1 MNDASAGLPSAEIEE
16 QGDDDHDESGGDK
29 KHPAP
34 PGIVALDPA
43 HPPLPSSGQVG
54 RAGFLTSVE
63 SRRRST
69 ARAPANPIHA
79 RSATSPTSTSK
90 NAQLTWNS
98 PLVTVADAP
107 ARTTKGVRIHQGCS
121 QPKPDANSTPSTRP
135 AAIGSISSMNAPRP
149 PESARETAS

>member
-1 MNDASAGLPSAEIEE
+1 MNDASARLPSGEIEE
-16 QGDDDHDESGGDK
+16 QGDDDHDEGGGDK
-29 KHPAP
+29 EHPAP

-43 HPPLPSSGQVG
+43 HPSLPSSSQGG
-54 RAGFLTSVE
+54 RAGFLPLVE

-79 RSATSPTSTSK
+79 RSVTSPTSTST

-107 ARTTKGVRIHQGCS
+107 ARTTKRVRIHQGRS
-121 QPKPDANSTPSTRP
+121 KSKPDANSTPSTRP
-135 AAIGSISSMNAPRP
+135 AAIGSISCMNASRS
-149 PESARETAS
+149 PESARATAS